1 MIEIYY
7 QEDETA
13 VIKEDNLLK
22 EKLPDDLDISK
33 VDISDEKIDA
43 HNLAFLADKAACA
56 GAYYVE
62 RYIAVK
68 AAFERRLELIAEE
81 RAKPKDSHA
90 PAITSRSIKPVNAQ

>member
-7 QEDETA
+7 QEDGTA

-33 VDISDEKIDA
+33 IDISNEAIDA
-43 HNLAFLADKAACA
+43 HNLAFLADKASCA
-56 GAYYVE
+56 GVYYVE

-68 AAFERRLELIAEE
+68 AAFERQQALVTEQ
-81 RAKPKDSHA
+81 AKQPRVSHA
-90 PAITSRSIKPVNAQ
+90 PAITSRTIKPVDA